1 VYSDADAEARHV
13 READQAVRIGPAAPA
28 ESYLRADRIVEA
40 AVACKAEAIHPGYG
54 FLSENPELAEACDA
68 AGVRFIG
75 PTAQTIRDMGSKSR
89 ARRIMADAGV
99 PVVPGYDGD
108 AQDDVSLLA
117 EARSIGFPVILKPSG
132 GGGGKGMRIVRDE
145 DEWQESLAGARRESR
160 AAFGD
165 DSMILEKYLE
175 RPRHVEV
182 QVFADSQGRVVH
194 LFERECSIQRRHQ
207 KIVEEA
213 PSTALMPKLR
223 DRMTAAAVAAARA
236 AGYLNAGT
244 VEFLL
249 DEDGSFY
256 FMEMNTRLQVE
267 HPVTECVTG
276 VDLVEWQLRV
286 AVGEPLPVEQA
297 DLTWRGHAIEVRVYA
312 ENPFNDFLPS
322 TGRIGRFVHPTRALD
337 FRLDS
342 GVEDGD
348 MVDIHYDPMIAKLI
362 VWAEDRPAAITA
374 LRRALARTMIM
385 GPDTNLPLLRRI
397 AAHADFEAGE
407 MDTAY
412 LDRNID
418 AVLCAPSGSEDL
430 AVIVAS
436 CAMQLDAPGAAAQEA
451 DPYSPWDMAD
461 GWRAHGGGTLMR
473 FADGSG
479 RQRDV
484 RISGWDGNFQVLL
497 DGCSQAVSAARL
509 DADHLDV
516 RVGDDEHQ
524 AVVLSDGDDCFVG
537 LDFGGFELR
546 RVPVYASGAGHGEED
561 MHPVAPMPGRI
572 VAVHVRE
579 GDAVEPGQP
588 LLVMEGMKMEY
599 TLTSP
604 VAGMVA
610 RLRHGVGDQ
619 VDADA
624 TLVDIEPAEAEV
636 G

>member
-1 VYSDADAEARHV
+1 MFGRVLIANRGEIACRVIRTCRRLGVHTVAVYSDADAEARHV

-418 AVLCAPSGSEDL
+418 AVPQGLPRRRPTLIRHGTWPT
-430 AVIVAS
+430 VGGH
-436 CAMQLDAPGAAAQEA
+436 MGAA
-451 DPYSPWDMAD
+451 P
-461 GWRAHGGGTLMR
+461 
-473 FADGSG
+473 
-479 RQRDV
+479 
-484 RISGWDGNFQVLL
+484 
-497 DGCSQAVSAARL
+497 
-509 DADHLDV
+509 
-516 RVGDDEHQ
+516 
-524 AVVLSDGDDCFVG
+524 
-537 LDFGGFELR
+537 
-546 RVPVYASGAGHGEED
+546 
-561 MHPVAPMPGRI
+561 
-572 VAVHVRE
+572 
-579 GDAVEPGQP
+579 
-588 LLVMEGMKMEY
+588 
-599 TLTSP
+599 
-604 VAGMVA
+604 
-610 RLRHGVGDQ
+610 
-619 VDADA
+619 
-624 TLVDIEPAEAEV
+624 
-636 G
+636 